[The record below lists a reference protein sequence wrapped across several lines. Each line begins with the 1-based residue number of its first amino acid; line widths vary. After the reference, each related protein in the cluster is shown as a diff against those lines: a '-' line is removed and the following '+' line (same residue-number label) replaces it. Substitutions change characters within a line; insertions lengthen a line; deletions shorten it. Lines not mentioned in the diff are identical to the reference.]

1 MPSEISRVAIIGAG
15 VIGIQIALKA
25 ARTAGNIITLTDIS
39 EKAIESSKLR
49 EEEML
54 SNMVNTRLISG
65 SEKERIKELIK
76 FTSDLAGCLEG
87 ADLVIE
93 AIIEELQ
100 PKRELFRKLDDLAPA
115 GAILASNSS
124 TIPISRME
132 DVTRRMDKVLN
143 IHFYD
148 PELIPMVDIM
158 GGTKTSDRTM
168 AIAEK
173 WAREI
178 DCIPIRLKKE
188 NLGFCMNH
196 IWHAA
201 RIEALKM
208 WANGC
213 VEFQDIDRAWIV
225 FLRIPFGPFG
235 LMDRVG
241 LDTVYNVHA
250 FYYSETKDISQ
261 KPPDKLKEMIDRG
274 DLGEK
279 TGKGF
284 YSYPDPEYAKPD
296 FLKGKKD

>member
-1 MPSEISRVAIIGAG
+1 MAGEISRVAIVGAG
-15 VIGIQIALKA
+15 VMGIQIALKA
-25 ARTAGNIITLTDIS
+25 ARTAGNIISLTDIS
-39 EKAIESSKLR
+39 EKAIESSKVR
-49 EEEML
+49 EEEIL
-54 SNMVNTRLISG
+54 SNMVNTRLISESDKG
-65 SEKERIKELIK
+65 RIRELIT
-76 FTSDLAGCLEG
+76 FTPDLEKCLEG

-93 AIIEELQ
+93 AIVEELQ
-100 PKRELFRKLDDLAPA
+100 PKRDLFRKLDDLAPA
-115 GAILASNSS
+115 AAILASNSS

-132 DVTRRMDKVLN
+132 DVTRRTDKVLN

-148 PELIPMVDIM
+148 PELIPMVDLM
-158 GGTKTSDRTM
+158 GGTRTSDQTM

-173 WAREI
+173 WVKEI
-178 DCIPIRLKKE
+178 DCVPIRLKKE

-208 WANGC
+208 WADG
-213 VEFQDIDRAWIV
+213 VVDFQDIDRAWMV
-225 FLRIPFGPFG
+225 FLRIPFGLFA

-284 YSYPDPEYAKPD
+284 YSYPNPEYAKPD
-296 FLKGKKD
+296 FLKG

>member
-1 MPSEISRVAIIGAG
+1 MPGEVKRVAIIGAG
-15 VIGIQIALKA
+15 VMGIQIALKA
-25 ARTAGNIITLTDIS
+25 ARTAGNIISLTDIS
-39 EKAIESSKLR
+39 EKAIESSKVR
-49 EEEML
+49 KEEIL
-54 SNMVNTRLISG
+54 TNMVNTRLISESDKG
-65 SEKERIKELIK
+65 RIRELIT
-76 FTSDLAGCLEG
+76 FTPDLEKCLEG
-87 ADLVIE
+87 VDLVIE

-100 PKRELFRKLDDLAPA
+100 PKRELFRKLNELAPA
-115 GAILASNSS
+115 PAILASNSS

-148 PELIPMVDIM
+148 PELIPMVDLM
-158 GGTKTSDRTM
+158 GGSGTSERTM
-168 AIAEK
+168 TIAERWVK
-173 WAREI
+173 EI
-178 DCIPIRLKKE
+178 DCVPIRLKKE

-208 WANGC
+208 WADG
-213 VEFQDIDRAWIV
+213 VVDFQDIDRAWMV
-225 FLRIPFGPFG
+225 FLRLPFGLFG

-250 FYYSETKDISQ
+250 FYYNETKDISQ

-274 DLGEK
+274 ELGEK

-284 YSYPDPEYAKPD
+284 YSYPNPEYAKPD
-296 FLKGKKD
+296 FLKG

>member
-1 MPSEISRVAIIGAG
+1 MPGEISRVAIVGAG

-25 ARTAGNIITLTDIS
+25 ARTAGNIISMTDIS
-39 EKAIESSKLR
+39 EKAIESSQVR
-49 EEEML
+49 EEEIL
-54 SNMVNTRLISG
+54 SNMVNTRLITESDKG
-65 SEKERIKELIK
+65 RIKELIR
-76 FTSDLAGCLEG
+76 FTPALEKCLEG

-93 AIIEELQ
+93 AIVEAVQ
-100 PKRELFRKLDDLAPA
+100 PKRDLFRKLDELAPA
-115 GAILASNSS
+115 AAILASNSS

-132 DVTRRMDKVLN
+132 DVTKRMDKVLN

-148 PELIPMVDIM
+148 PELIPMVDLM
-158 GGTKTSDRTM
+158 GGTKTSDQTM
-168 AIAEK
+168 ATAEGWVK
-173 WAREI
+173 EI
-178 DCIPIRLKKE
+178 DCVPIRLKKE

-208 WANGC
+208 WADG
-213 VEFQDIDRAWIV
+213 VVDFRDIDRAWMV
-225 FLRIPFGPFG
+225 FLRIPFGLFG

-250 FYYSETKDISQ
+250 YYYSETKDISQ

-279 TGKGF
+279 SGKGF
-284 YSYPDPEYAKPD
+284 YSYPNPEYARPD
-296 FLKGKKD
+296 FLKR

>member
-1 MPSEISRVAIIGAG
+1 MSGEISRVAIVGAG

-25 ARTAGNIITLTDIS
+25 ARTAGNMICLADIS
-39 EKAIESSKLR
+39 EKAIESSKVR

-54 SNMVNTRLISG
+54 SNMFNTRLITEEQKG
-65 SEKERIKELIK
+65 LIKELIR
-76 FTSDLAGCLEG
+76 FTSDLESCVEG

-100 PKRELFRKLDDLAPA
+100 PKRDLFRKLDELAPPE
-115 GAILASNSS
+115 AILASNSS

-132 DVTRRMDKVLN
+132 DVTRRPDKVLN
-143 IHFYD
+143 IHFYE

-158 GGTKTSDRTM
+158 GGTRTSDQTM
-168 AIAEK
+168 AIAEE
-173 WAREI
+173 WARKI

-213 VEFQDIDRAWIV
+213 VDFQDIDRAWMV
-225 FLRIPFGPFG
+225 FLRYPFGPFG

-241 LDTVYNVHA
+241 LDTVYKVHA

-274 DLGEK
+274 ELGEK

-284 YSYPDPEYAKPD
+284 YSYPNPEYARPD
-296 FLKGKKD
+296 FLKG